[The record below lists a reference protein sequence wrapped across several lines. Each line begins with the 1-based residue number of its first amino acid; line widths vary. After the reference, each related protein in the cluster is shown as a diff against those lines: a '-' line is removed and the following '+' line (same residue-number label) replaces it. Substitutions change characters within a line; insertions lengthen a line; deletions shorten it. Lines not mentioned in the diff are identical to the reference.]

1 MIEQI
6 LAFVLGAGA
15 VACVWVI
22 LAVFKTT
29 RKLKKLEENQL
40 SIFDIIEKLQIAIR
54 RENLEIHQR
63 IDQEINRT
71 NELHVDSIKHI
82 DSRVDKLDSKIEAK
96 FNDIFSF
103 DEKKSF
109 EINELRQRI
118 NKVIEL
124 VDDIT
129 GLNIKK

>member
-6 LAFVLGAGA
+6 LAFVLGAGSVFLIWGVV
-15 VACVWVI
+15 VA
-22 LAVFKTT
+22 FRTS
-29 RKLKKLEENQL
+29 RKLKEVLEELPNIYDRINQIDEL
-40 SIFDIIEKLQIAIR
+40 LNR
-54 RENLEIHQR
+54 R
-63 IDQEINRT
+63 IDQEINRV
-71 NELHVDSIKHI
+71 NELHIESVKHT

-109 EINELRQRI
+109 EIKELRQRI
-118 NKVIEL
+118 NIIREL

-129 GLNIKK
+129 GLTIKK

>member
-6 LAFVLGAGA
+6 LAFVLGAGSVFLIWGVV
-15 VACVWVI
+15 VA
-22 LAVFKTT
+22 FRTS
-29 RKLKKLEENQL
+29 RGLKEVQKEVPNIYECIDNYSDELN
-40 SIFDIIEKLQIAIR
+40 R
-54 RENLEIHQR
+54 R

-71 NELHVDSIKHI
+71 NELYKESIKHT
-82 DSRVDKLDSKIEAK
+82 DSRIDKLESKMDAK

-103 DEKKSF
+103 DEKKTF

-118 NKVIEL
+118 NNTIEL
-124 VDDIT
+124 VNDIA